1 MEEAAMEEAFDAGGI
16 SGVLHRPASP
26 GAGAFVL
33 THGAGSNA
41 HAPLLVKLARAW
53 ADAGY
58 LVLRYDLPF
67 RQQRP
72 RGSPSP
78 SGAARDREGVAQA
91 ITEVRAAMQAI
102 PGLAHGPIYAGGQ
115 SYGGR
120 QTAMAAAE
128 RPGLA
133 SALLLLS
140 YPLHPPGKPDKLR
153 TSFFPEWQCPALFVH
168 GTADP
173 FGSPEELHAAVAL
186 IPART
191 DILVVPGAAHDL
203 KKAGELAPQIL
214 ARLQA
219 LAVTAS

>member
-1 MEEAAMEEAFDAGGI
+1 MEEAFDAGGVRGI
-16 SGVLHRPASP
+16 LHRPANP
-26 GAGAFVL
+26 EAGAFVL

-41 HAPLLVKLARAW
+41 QAPLLARLARAF

-67 RQQRP
+67 RQLRP
-72 RGSPSP
+72 KGPP
-78 SGAARDREGVAQA
+78 FPAAAVRDREGVAEAIQA
-91 ITEVRAAMQAI
+91 IRR
-102 PGLAHGPIYAGGQ
+102 LARGPIYAGGH

-133 SALLLLS
+133 QALLLLS
-140 YPLHPPGKPDKLR
+140 YPLHPPGKPGQMR
-153 TSFFPEWQCPALFVH
+153 TSFFPELQAPALFVH
-168 GTADP
+168 GTEDP
-173 FGSPEELHAAVAL
+173 FGSPEELHAAIPL

-191 DILVVPGAAHDL
+191 DVLLVEGARHDL
-203 KKAGELAPQIL
+203 KKAGDLAPQIL

-219 LAVTAS
+219 L

>member
-1 MEEAAMEEAFDAGGI
+1 MEEPFDAGGVH
-16 SGVLHRPASP
+16 GVLHRPANP
-26 GAGAFVL
+26 GGGAFVL

-41 HAPLLVKLARAW
+41 HAPLLVRLAGAF

-58 LVLRYDLPF
+58 LVLRYHLPF

-72 RGSPSP
+72 KGPP
-78 SGAARDREGVAQA
+78 FPAGAARDREGVVQA
-91 ITEVRAAMQAI
+91 IQAI
-102 PGLAHGPIYAGGQ
+102 QGLAEGPIYAGGI

-133 SALLLLS
+133 QALLLLS
-140 YPLHPPGKPDKLR
+140 YPLHPPGKPGQMR
-153 TSFFPEWQCPALFVH
+153 TSFFPELQVPALFVQ

-173 FGSPEELHAAVAL
+173 FGSPEELLAA
-186 IPART
+186 IPPIPVGT
-191 DILVVPGAAHDL
+191 DVLVVEGARHDL

-214 ARLQA
+214 ARMQA
-219 LAVTAS
+219 LTGT